1 MLRVVK
7 KKDKLKL
14 DWTARQLYEYHQLG
28 KATYDNAVQRGLVWK
43 VDKKSLLIHTIMEDG
58 LVPPLYVAKM
68 DGSEAYD
75 FIDGKQRS
83 YALFEFLNDEFPLT
97 DIPKVKV
104 LEEDGHIEMVDV
116 NGKTFSE
123 LPDYMQNA
131 VKDFSFEIQVM
142 LNPTDDEIADTFF
155 RLNNG
160 VSLSAMTL
168 ARVKA
173 ADRKKISEIGAK
185 ELFKKS
191 LTKKAMEKYDNEMLV
206 VKSYMMLQSN
216 GDTGLEMKDVRQCMA
231 DMKIT
236 EEDSTTLSNVFDR
249 ILSVHDQIEDKRT
262 AKRIFAKTH
271 LISIVP
277 FIKKSIDEGRNE
289 EDDVQWLS
297 DFYNNGKYTTKSDS
311 YNSTVRCGTSK
322 KESVKKRYLALE
334 KSYNAC
340 MQHIDTRRNF
350 HAEGQMIA

>member
-1 MLRVVK
+1 MNAPEDPEERRKFEASIFIGQDSEVEQLKPVQKHNARLLLGNTAAIIIQDIC
-7 KKDKLKL
+7 DKYDLKFTSKQGKR
-14 DWTARQLYEYHQLG
+14 DGGVLG
-28 KATYDNAVQRGLVWK
+28 SYPSTY
-43 VDKKSLLIHTIMEDG
+43 
-58 LVPPLYVAKM
+58 
-68 DGSEAYD
+68 
-75 FIDGKQRS
+75 
-83 YALFEFLNDEFPLT
+83 
-97 DIPKVKV
+97 
-104 LEEDGHIEMVDV
+104 
-116 NGKTFSE
+116 
-123 LPDYMQNA
+123 
-131 VKDFSFEIQVM
+131 
-142 LNPTDDEIADTFF
+142 EIADTFF

-340 MQHIDTRRNF
+340 MQHIDARRNF

>member
-1 MLRVVK
+1 MLKVVK

-14 DWTARQLYEYHQLG
+14 DWTARQLYEYHQLV
-28 KATYDNAVQRGLVWK
+28 KATYAKAVQRGLVWK

-58 LVPPLYVAKM
+58 LVPPSYVAKM

-97 DIPKVKV
+97 DIPKVEV
-104 LEEDGHIEMVDV
+104 LEEDGHVEMVDV

-173 ADRKKISEIGAK
+173 ADRKKISEIGGH

-191 LTKKAMEKYDNEMLV
+191 LTQKALEKYDNEMLV
-206 VKSYMMLQSN
+206 VKSYMMLHE
-216 GDTGLEMKDVRQCMA
+216 GPVGLEMKEVRPYMNQ
-231 DMKIT
+231 MKIT
-236 EEDSTTLSNVFDR
+236 QEDQETIGKVFDR
-249 ILSVHDQIEDKRT
+249 LLSVHNQIEDKRT
-262 AKRIFAKTH
+262 AKRVIAKTH
-271 LISIVP
+271 MVSLVP
-277 FIKKSIDEGRNE
+277 FIERSIEEKRS
-289 EDDVQWLS
+289 EDDVVQWLS
-297 DFYNNGKYTTKSDS
+297 DFYNGGRSATKSES
-311 YNSTVRCGTSK
+311 YNSTVRCGTSR
-322 KESVKKRYLALE
+322 KESVCKRHQALE
-334 KSYNAC
+334 KSYDEC
-340 MQHIDTRRNF
+340 MEAIDSRRNF
-350 HAEGQMIA
+350 QNEVRMAV